1 MEQYGLKLVSEQ
13 TSFVSSLIDY
23 FKSRAVQVHG
33 DADVEAPDVQGGE
46 ESVET
51 NHRIGSEL
59 FEIGKSEFRGVS
71 GQSQ

>member
-1 MEQYGLKLVSEQ
+1 LII
-13 TSFVSSLIDY
+13 SF

-51 NHRIGSEL
+51 DHRIGSEL
-59 FEIGKSEFRGVS
+59 FEIGKSEFRRFS
-71 GQSQ
+71 GQSQLIASLPFSR